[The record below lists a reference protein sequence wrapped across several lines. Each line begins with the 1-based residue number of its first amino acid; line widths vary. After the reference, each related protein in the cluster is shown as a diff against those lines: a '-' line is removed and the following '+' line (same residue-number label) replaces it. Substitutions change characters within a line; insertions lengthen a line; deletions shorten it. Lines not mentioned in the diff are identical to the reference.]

1 MGVNISNEL
10 SILVNEA
17 ICIQS
22 KNFCLVSLHCSLCL
36 GLVALII
43 ITVCIQ
49 DAPSLSHRV
58 PAIPTRVNE
67 KNSIL
72 IVYCLLFIEKCC
84 CEFYWK
90 GERICI
96 YCWYTPA
103 IKVCRE
109 SARSIRGASPGTAR
123 NNVQITNRNTS
134 LESSPRG
141 KLRVICLQ
149 MGHQALFCIRR

>member
-1 MGVNISNEL
+1 MNLL

-22 KNFCLVSLHCSLCL
+22 KNFCLLSLHCSLCL

-58 PAIPTRVNE
+58 TAIPYDRERE
-67 KNSIL
+67 KF
-72 IVYCLLFIEKCC
+72 YFDCLLSII
-84 CEFYWK
+84 YWK
-90 GERICI
+90 MLLWILLKRGENLHLLL
-96 YCWYTPA
+96 YTPA
-103 IKVCRE
+103 IKVCWE
-109 SARSIRGASPGTAR
+109 SARSLQGASPGTAR

-134 LESSPRG
+134 LQSSPTG